1 MPDHE
6 PSRGKGED
14 MKKILLVAI
23 AALGLAACEVNTT
36 GNIDFDAN
44 DVGYFKDNRTGLCFA
59 AVASR
64 KSFDANA
71 SGFGL
76 TNVPCSD
83 AVVAL
88 AR

>member
-1 MPDHE
+1 M
-6 PSRGKGED
+6 
-14 MKKILLVAI
+14 
-23 AALGLAACEVNTT
+23 T
-36 GNIDFDAN
+36 GNINFDAN